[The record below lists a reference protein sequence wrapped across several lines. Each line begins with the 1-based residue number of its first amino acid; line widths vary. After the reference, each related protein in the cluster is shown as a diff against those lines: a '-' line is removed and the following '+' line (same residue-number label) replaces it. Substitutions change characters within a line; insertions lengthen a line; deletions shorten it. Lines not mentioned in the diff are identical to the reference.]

1 MLSFGIV
8 VCKNE
13 GTGNLKHLP
22 RFIGG
27 EGQSFAKLFQKRGNR
42 ILHPSRCHP
51 ERRGVPRNAR
61 SKFWGFVSGR
71 SESNGSHNWDKSM
84 TARDSA

>member
-27 EGQSFAKLFQKRGNR
+27 VRQSFAVSFQKRGNR
-42 ILHPSRCHP
+42 ILHPLDVILSSEGFP
-51 ERRGVPRNAR
+51 ETHE
-61 SKFWGFVSGR
+61 VSFG
-71 SESNGSHNWDKSM
+71 GS
-84 TARDSA
+84 